1 MADKPGYDYGARVA
15 EADLTTNAGI
25 GDFLAK
31 ALGDWRNEEINDL
44 QFDDLVERTVS
55 ALVDDDG

>member
-1 MADKPGYDYGARVA
+1 MADKPEYDYGARVA

-31 ALGDWRNEEINDL
+31 ALKDWRDEEIDDL
-44 QFDDLVERTVS
+44 KFDDLVQRTVS
-55 ALVDDDG
+55 ALANDGG